1 MLNIGERITQLRRQF
16 NLSQEDLAKKIGVS
30 RTIIGNYE
38 RNTNTPSIEVLI
50 KIAKTFNVT
59 VDYIIGEGE
68 LSSYDKEVL
77 KRIEDI
83 NKLDNDT
90 KEHLFFLVDNVIQNF
105 KTKKAFAL

>member
-1 MLNIGERITQLRRQF
+1 MLNIGERITQLRKQF
-16 NLSQEDLAKKIGVS
+16 NLSQEVLAKKIGVS

-59 VDYIIGEGE
+59 IDYLIGEGE
-68 LSSYDKEVL
+68 MSSYDKEVM

-83 NKLDNDT
+83 DKLDSST
-90 KEHLFFLVDNVIQNF
+90 KEHLYFLVDNIIQNF
-105 KTKKAFAL
+105 KAKQAYSL